1 MAVIGKLV
9 SLASLFS
16 KTQELESLYAY
27 LEAMLDP
34 ASSKHQAFLQRK
46 QGVVKQEL
54 VQGMSAAEI
63 IYTPSLS
70 LLETHQ
76 DHIDFLLM
84 VQGSELL
91 YLGDSTDLEVK
102 QPYDSSLDKQ
112 TYKMSES
119 CYSLRLDAGMLA
131 ILFSQDA
138 HATAAHTKGLVYKI
152 VAKVPTN
159 LIKFKL

>member
-1 MAVIGKLV
+1 MAVIGKLH

-27 LEAMLDP
+27 LEAMLNP
-34 ASSKHQAFLQRK
+34 ASPEHQAFLQREPGLFKRELK
-46 QGVVKQEL
+46 QA
-54 VQGMSAAEI
+54 MSAAEI
-63 IYTPSLS
+63 IYTPSLG

-76 DHIDFLLM
+76 DHVDFLLM
-84 VQGSELL
+84 IKGSELL
-91 YLGDSTDLEVK
+91 YLGDSTDLEV
-102 QPYDSSLDKQ
+102 QEPYDSNLDKQ
-112 TYKMSES
+112 TYKMNES